1 MPWWH
6 DPGDLLRWR
15 RAHYCRSRWPCQG
28 TFSIAFLKGFGSV
41 YIILK
46 QKLWWVRLDR
56 TLLFQMFTFWLTCF
70 SQIWD
75 FETIDNAD
83 VLEEDANF
91 PMEPMSDTFVG
102 EGVNI
107 ISMGKT
113 VTQDNSD
120 TNSMWL
126 AQVWKHE
133 VQNKYIFIKKTV
145 YKCLSVI
152 LIT

>member
-1 MPWWH
+1 
-6 DPGDLLRWR
+6 
-15 RAHYCRSRWPCQG
+15 
-28 TFSIAFLKGFGSV
+28 
-41 YIILK
+41 
-46 QKLWWVRLDR
+46 
-56 TLLFQMFTFWLTCF
+56 MFTFWLTCF

-133 VQNKYIFIKKTV
+133 VQNKYIFIKKTA